1 MRGHSSESGPG
12 ESRLAEDFTDCSM
25 RENRQTHGRARAV
38 AGGLFALLSLLL
50 AGGPLAG
57 QILENP
63 VKAPVSVRAKAV
75 NGTIH
80 SSSNTPVVGLS
91 LNGIALTLVGSSD
104 LSSYPA
110 NTGTE
115 FTTLD
120 LDREYDLQINS
131 VYVGDVEIYFDLPA
145 GLRLLI
151 DGRPLVTHDYDG
163 GNVST
168 EGSET
173 LKIVVTSGRPP
184 LRAGEEFSLRSE
196 NLFWGV
202 SLGRLSDGKSAGM
215 ITIREDQFSG
225 SLYTPASLKYAR
237 RASEEIDVVRSGG
250 RLRQIKT
257 GSILADIVVTTHNS
271 EFEIR
276 FYKKGDFIEE
286 LSGGLYPIR
295 ANTQPFVKH
304 LVKNPDST

>member
-1 MRGHSSESGPG
+1 
-12 ESRLAEDFTDCSM
+12 M
-25 RENRQTHGRARAV
+25 REDRRSHGRARAV
-38 AGGLFALLSLLL
+38 AGGLLFSLALSL
-50 AGGPLAG
+50 AGGPLGA

-63 VKAPVSVRAKAV
+63 VQAPVSVRAKAV
-75 NGTIH
+75 TGTTH
-80 SSSNTPVVGLS
+80 SSSNTPVVGIS
-91 LNGIALTLVGSSD
+91 LNGIALTLVGSD

-120 LDREYDLQINS
+120 IDREYDLQINS

-151 DGRPLVTHDYDG
+151 DGRPLLTHQYDG

-225 SLYTPASLKYAR
+225 SLYSPASLKYAR
-237 RASEEIDVVRSGG
+237 RASDEIDVIRSGG

-257 GSILADIVVTTHNS
+257 GSILADIVVTTQNS

-276 FYKKGDFIEE
+276 FYKKGDYIEE
-286 LSGGLYPIR
+286 LSGGLYPLR

-304 LVKNPDST
+304 VVKNPDSS